1 MKPRF
6 EPILLIVLGW
16 VTLLPVPAIAHHSV
30 TAEFDPSKE
39 FTVSGVL
46 THVDWT
52 NPHIYVWVDVK
63 DDDGKIVN
71 WAFEGNPPG
80 ILHRAGV
87 TKDLFKVGE
96 AVTVTA
102 IAAKDGTKHL
112 GFGKVYKYADG
123 HEVRLSIGREQ

>member
-1 MKPRF
+1 MKHKC
-6 EPILLIVLGW
+6 ELILLAVCGW
-16 VTLLPVPAIAHHSV
+16 AILLATPIFAHHSI
-30 TAEFDPSKE
+30 TAEFDPTKE
-39 FTVSGVL
+39 FTVTGVL

-63 DDDGKIVN
+63 DDEGKVVN

-96 AVTVTA
+96 VVTVTA
-102 IAAKDGTKHL
+102 IVPKDGTKHL
-112 GFGKVYKYADG
+112 GFGKVYKYSDG
-123 HEVRLSIGREQ
+123 HEIRLSAGRE